1 MKDIRSLLVNEDEP
15 TVILN
20 LEDGTDLEC
29 AVLTIFEVDQK
40 EYMALYPLDGED
52 DGDILLYRYKK
63 IEGASEEEEELD
75 LTYIED
81 DEEYERVS
89 DYFDMLLD
97 EAEYEEAFSEL
108 DK

>member
-1 MKDIRSLLVNEDEP
+1 MADIRKLLVNEDEP

-29 AVLTIFEVDQK
+29 AVLTIFEVDGQ
-40 EYMALYPLDGED
+40 EYMALFPLDGEGED
-52 DGDILLYRYKK
+52 DIIIYRYQAVDA
-63 IEGASEEEEELD
+63 GSDEEDLD

-97 EAEYEEAFSEL
+97 DADYEDAFGDL
-108 DK
+108 DE